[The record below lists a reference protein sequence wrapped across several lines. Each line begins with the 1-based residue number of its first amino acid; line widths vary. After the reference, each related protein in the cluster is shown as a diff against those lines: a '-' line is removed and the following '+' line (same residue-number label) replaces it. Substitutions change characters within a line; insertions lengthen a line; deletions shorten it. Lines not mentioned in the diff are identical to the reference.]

1 MKSENLLEQ
10 MTRELVKELE
20 ASGRKVN
27 KSLPK
32 ENKIIITFKSK
43 IKSLK
48 KSKKKLNKIQKNN

>member
-1 MKSENLLEQ
+1 MKSENLLEE
-10 MTRELVKELE
+10 MTRKLVKELE

-48 KSKKKLNKIQKNN
+48 KS